1 MIENRLRL
9 ERQIL
14 LGRQAVAHAQQSLS
28 RRESKDPLPST
39 SAGHQNSMIG
49 AMRSL
54 ADESDDDGFD
64 TRTPDAPEGWAAP
77 SQPPE
82 PQPSSNNA
90 SFLSR
95 LRTQS
100 FPGFT
105 SPIRRKGR
113 LFTREGKAEGQAETS
128 GSSDSSSA
136 EDQPQRPAYHPTAL
150 RSRADVRQIFSVDQ
164 RASTGDGSD
173 EDQEDEEL

>member
-14 LGRQAVAHAQQSLS
+14 LGRQGVAHAQQSLS
-28 RRESKDPLPST
+28 RRGSKDPLPST
-39 SAGHQNSMIG
+39 SAGHQNSMIS

-54 ADESDDDGFD
+54 AEESDDDDFD
-64 TRTPDAPEGWAAP
+64 TRTPDDPEGWTAP
-77 SQPPE
+77 SQPAE

-100 FPGFT
+100 FPGI
-105 SPIRRKGR
+105 SRIRRRGR
-113 LFTREGKAEGQAETS
+113 LFTREGNIEGRAETS

-136 EDQPQRPAYHPTAL
+136 EDQPQRPAFQPNAL
-150 RSRADVRQIFSVDQ
+150 RNRTDVRQIFTDR
-164 RASTGDGSD
+164 RAGAGGGSD
-173 EDQEDEEL
+173 GDQEDEEL

>member
-28 RRESKDPLPST
+28 RRGSPLPPT
-39 SAGHQNSMIG
+39 SAGHQNSMTG
-49 AMRSL
+49 AMRTL
-54 ADESDDDGFD
+54 AEESDDDGFD
-64 TRTPDAPEGWAAP
+64 MRTLDAPEGWTAP
-77 SQPPE
+77 SQPAE

-100 FPGFT
+100 FPGIT
-105 SPIRRKGR
+105 SRIRRKGR

-136 EDQPQRPAYHPTAL
+136 EDQPQRPAYQPTAL
-150 RSRADVRQIFSVDQ
+150 RSRTDVRQIFTD
-164 RASTGDGSD
+164 RAGSD
-173 EDQEDEEL
+173 DGNDGEQEDEEL

>member
-14 LGRQAVAHAQQSLS
+14 LGRQAVAHAQQGLS
-28 RRESKDPLPST
+28 HRGSKDPLPST
-39 SAGHQNSMIG
+39 SVGHQNSMIG

-54 ADESDDDGFD
+54 AEESDDDEFD
-64 TRTPDAPEGWAAP
+64 ARIPDTPEGWTAP
-77 SQPPE
+77 KQPAEPE
-82 PQPSSNNA
+82 PSSNGA

-105 SPIRRKGR
+105 TRIRRKGR
-113 LFTREGKAEGQAETS
+113 LFTREGKVEGQAETS

-136 EDQPQRPAYHPTAL
+136 EDQPQRPAFRTTAL
-150 RSRADVRQIFSVDQ
+150 RSRADVRQIFTDRRVV
-164 RASTGDGSD
+164 ACDGSD
-173 EDQEDEEL
+173 GDQEDEEL

>member
-14 LGRQAVAHAQQSLS
+14 LGRQAVAHTQQS
-28 RRESKDPLPST
+28 RGSKDPLPST
-39 SAGHQNSMIG
+39 SVGHQNSMIG

-54 ADESDDDGFD
+54 AEESDDDDFD
-64 TRTPDAPEGWAAP
+64 TRSPDTPEGWTAP
-77 SQPPE
+77 SQPAE

-105 SPIRRKGR
+105 SPIRRRGR
-113 LFTREGKAEGQAETS
+113 LFTREGNVEGQTS

-136 EDQPQRPAYHPTAL
+136 EDQPQRPAFQPNAL
-150 RSRADVRQIFSVDQ
+150 RSRADVRQIFTDRRVG
-164 RASTGDGSD
+164 AGDGSD
-173 EDQEDEEL
+173 GDQEDEEL